1 MISKWAYNY
10 LTERLSCA
18 RVLPSVSATPLLYR
32 LADGAGVRNV
42 VIYEKV
48 SSYLRWIWCPFSG
61 KMTFF
66 EGKSV
71 IVVNCCYKSSSAAVV
86 VVLKA
91 LLANRIYSRMTKGK
105 NPANGTLRHLL
116 IYSPLAKYQMDCNL
130 SMEYDF
136 TFLIHFSSTYVYDI
150 CRILKGFTEECTGD
164 V

>member
-18 RVLPSVSATPLLYR
+18 RVLPSVSATPLVLYR

-71 IVVNCCYKSSSAAVV
+71 IVVNCCYKSTSCAVV
-86 VVLKA
+86 VAVVLKA
-91 LLANRIYSRMTKGK
+91 LLANRIYSRMTQGK
-105 NPANGTLRHLL
+105 
-116 IYSPLAKYQMDCNL
+116 K
-130 SMEYDF
+130 F
-136 TFLIHFSSTYVYDI
+136 FSSSIYT
-150 CRILKGFTEECTGD
+150 
-164 V
+164 

>member
-18 RVLPSVSATPLLYR
+18 RVLPSVSATLLYC
-32 LADGAGVRNV
+32 LANGAGVRNV

-71 IVVNCCYKSSSAAVV
+71 IVVNCCYKSSCTVVVV

-91 LLANRIYSRMTKGK
+91 LLANRIYSRMTQGK
-105 NPANGTLRHLL
+105 KFFGSNSSSNRSWNTS
-116 IYSPLAKYQMDCNL
+116 SPEVEMVIDGILFVIDDL
-130 SMEYDF
+130 SF
-136 TFLIHFSSTYVYDI
+136 I
-150 CRILKGFTEECTGD
+150 
-164 V
+164 

>member
-1 MISKWAYNY
+1 MCYARHLAAKMFKKISPFYMTSNTAKFYWIHIISKWAYNY

-32 LADGAGVRNV
+32 LANGAGVRNV

-71 IVVNCCYKSSSAAVV
+71 
-86 VVLKA
+86 
-91 LLANRIYSRMTKGK
+91 
-105 NPANGTLRHLL
+105 
-116 IYSPLAKYQMDCNL
+116 
-130 SMEYDF
+130 
-136 TFLIHFSSTYVYDI
+136 
-150 CRILKGFTEECTGD
+150 
-164 V
+164 

>member
-71 IVVNCCYKSSSAAVV
+71 IVVNCCYRSTSCAVV
-86 VVLKA
+86 VAVVLKA
-91 LLANRIYSRMTKGK
+91 LLANRIYSRMTQGK
-105 NPANGTLRHLL
+105 NSSASVYRSWNTS
-116 IYSPLAKYQMDCNL
+116 SPEVEMFGIVGGILFVIDYLSKCLHFQVNL
-130 SMEYDF
+130 SPHSKLF
-136 TFLIHFSSTYVYDI
+136 QSH
-150 CRILKGFTEECTGD
+150 
-164 V
+164 